1 MLGRTLCSA
10 WKNEDVI
17 PTAKPNVDI
26 MNYAQV
32 ASVLE
37 GYKPDV
43 VVHCA
48 AMTNVDNCESQQDLA
63 YAVNAYGTQN
73 VARACHYYGIRLIA
87 ISTDYVFDGL
97 SKTPYHEFH
106 KANGGNTVYGKSKFA
121 GEEQVRCFCPNH
133 VIVRVSWLY
142 GTGGPSFVHS
152 MVKL

>member
-97 SKTPYHEFH
+97 SKTL
-106 KANGGNTVYGKSKFA
+106 S
-121 GEEQVRCFCPNH
+121 
-133 VIVRVSWLY
+133 
-142 GTGGPSFVHS
+142 
-152 MVKL
+152 